1 MNYWKIVEAG
11 DYKTYTR
18 KFLEYYINNNSSFF
32 RYNNDFW
39 NELRAEKHEEVLT
52 LIPEMREGLAK
63 FGTIKALA
71 IIIMTDPDLGNIHID
86 HDTGTNAGVKARLQ
100 LPVVNTNGS
109 RTAFFELPEE
119 IYKDHTKNSGGVM
132 RWDKKYKYA
141 VTPLTW
147 VEIVQPTIIRTTVP
161 HTVYYDTNQFPRI
174 AMTISF
180 EEDVVKYLDDEDT

>member
-11 DYKTYTR
+11 DFKTYTR
-18 KFLEYYINNNSSFF
+18 KFLEYYIDNESNFT
-32 RYNNDFW
+32 RYSNDFW
-39 NELRAEKHEEVLT
+39 NELKQDKHDEVLT
-52 LIPEMREGLAK
+52 LIPEMKEGLSK

-71 IIIMTDPDLGNIHID
+71 IIIMSDPDLGNIHID

-141 VTPLTW
+141 VTPVTY
-147 VEIVQPTIIRTTVP
+147 VEIVQPTIIRTDVP

-174 AMTISF
+174 AITISF
-180 EEDVVKYLDDEDT
+180 EEDVVKYLDI